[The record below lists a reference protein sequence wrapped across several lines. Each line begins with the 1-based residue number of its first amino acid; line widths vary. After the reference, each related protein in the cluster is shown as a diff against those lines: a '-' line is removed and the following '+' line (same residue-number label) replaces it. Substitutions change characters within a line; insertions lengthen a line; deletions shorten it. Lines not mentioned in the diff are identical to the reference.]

1 MFSCAQYVE
10 REWVC
15 VCVCV
20 CEMTGAMLLFLN
32 SDKAGVSAASYA
44 LALLHRIYT
53 HSHAGEYRPFP
64 LPQHDIVCTC
74 MYLYVCKWRLLSMWQ
89 MGSHSSSSHG
99 GGRKSLLDATTFT
112 PPKNFLD
119 EGNSCLTGQ
128 TQDLRKCIGRMRPGV
143 RTPNCAK

>member
-1 MFSCAQYVE
+1 MQTGVFSCAQYVE

-15 VCVCV
+15 VCVRWQVLCYFFSIQTKL
-20 CEMTGAMLLFLN
+20 E
-32 SDKAGVSAASYA
+32 SQ
-44 LALLHRIYT
+44 LHPMPLHCFTAYT
-53 HSHAGEYRPFP
+53 LSHAGEYRPFP